1 MKYIKKNEILKAE
14 SVLENEL
21 LQRVVELNALKKAT
35 AEEISEKEALQK
47 EFLIRRIEW
56 LLKNA

>member
-1 MKYIKKNEILKAE
+1 MKYIKENLKAE

-21 LQRVVELNALKKAT
+21 LQRVIELNALKEAT
-35 AEEISEKEALQK
+35 AEEINQQEALQK

>member
-1 MKYIKKNEILKAE
+1 MKEISKG
-14 SVLENEL
+14 SLENEL
-21 LQRVVELNALKKAT
+21 LQRVIELKALKEAT
-35 AEEISEKEALQK
+35 ADEISEKEALQK